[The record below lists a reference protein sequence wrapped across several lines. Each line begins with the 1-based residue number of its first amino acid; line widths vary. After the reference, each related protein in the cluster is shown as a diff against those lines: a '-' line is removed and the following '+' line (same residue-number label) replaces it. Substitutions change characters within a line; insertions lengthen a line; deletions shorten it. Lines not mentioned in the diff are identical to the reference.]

1 MGESRLSDYFSD
13 FLIFSLLLL
22 ISSAFTV
29 PWVEVSVSSL
39 WDFVY
44 YLVLPWVVVIPFH
57 EGLHALVAKL
67 FGAGMRFGVTTF
79 EKLVIAPYTAVETPL
94 TARRSIAVTLAP
106 LSLSLILL
114 ALAWLLRSDFWALVY
129 IFNTAGMA
137 GDFIVT
143 LAFLGLPP
151 DAEVFDRGEALVS
164 NSGTLEPYPRWF
176 SKALKVVFLAVLLV
190 VIARARVEV
199 VVENSP

>member
-1 MGESRLSDYFSD
+1 
-13 FLIFSLLLL
+13 
-22 ISSAFTV
+22 V
-29 PWVEVSVSSL
+29 
-39 WDFVY
+39 
-44 YLVLPWVVVIPFH
+44 
-57 EGLHALVAKL
+57 
-67 FGAGMRFGVTTF
+67 RFGVTTF
-79 EKLVIAPYTAVETPL
+79 GKLIVAPYTAVETPL

-143 LAFLGLPP
+143 LALLGLPP
-151 DAEVFDRGEALVS
+151 DAEVFDRGDTLVS

-176 SKALKVVFLAVLLV
+176 SKALRVVFLAVLLV
-190 VIARARVEV
+190 VIARAWVEV

>member
-1 MGESRLSDYFSD
+1 MGELRLSDYSSD
-13 FLIFSLLLL
+13 FLTLSLLLL
-22 ISSAFTV
+22 IGSAFTV

-57 EGLHALVAKL
+57 KGLHALVARL
-67 FGAGMRFGVTTF
+67 FGARVRFGVTTF
-79 EKLVIAPYTAVETPL
+79 GKLIVAPYTAVETPL
-94 TARRSIAVTLAP
+94 TARRFIAVTLAP
-106 LSLSLILL
+106 LSLSLIAL
-114 ALAWLLRSDFWALVY
+114 ALAWLLRSNFWALVY

-143 LAFLGLPP
+143 LALLRLPP
-151 DAEVFDRGEALVS
+151 DAEVVDRGEALVFS
-164 NSGTLEPYPRWF
+164 SGTLEPYPPWV
-176 SKALKVVFLAVLLV
+176 SKALRVVLLAVLLV